1 MHLPIRL
8 LAPGAVCSF
17 ERKEVRFNV
26 MCFMD
31 PIGDAIQARLVW
43 LGFGV
48 GEARGGWESVGVPG
62 DAWQG
67 ALSVRRQVGTSGGSA
82 RDAGGGASRQGVL
95 GGLRPHEA

>member
-31 PIGDAIQARLVW
+31 PVGNAIQARLVW

-48 GEARGGWESVGVPG
+48 GEAC
-62 DAWQG
+62 
-67 ALSVRRQVGTSGGSA
+67 
-82 RDAGGGASRQGVL
+82 
-95 GGLRPHEA
+95 